1 MVMLLTLLLQ
11 ANLSRERTACNNSSH
26 LRTCV
31 HPPVCLSKAFPD
43 SYGMSWKRQANGSEC
58 HRWSQLGSHR
68 LNRVQPRAHIRF
80 GQLRSTM
87 RSYGACCFRRDAW
100 CPIVATL
107 LPSGGL
113 VVTVCFGFFLGL
125 GATLAEP
132 ALSAL
137 GDSVQVLT
145 NGRFKKKVLIGAV
158 ALGVAVGVVLG
169 IVRIIYQ
176 LRLTYSLLPGYLVT
190 LMLTACSSDDY
201 AAIAWDS
208 AGVTTGPVSAFCHLM
223 ALA

>member
-1 MVMLLTLLLQ
+1 MAVSVTVGLSLAVIGLIVFNLGLTYGLINLGAQCGAMVPAAFAEMPGVPSSPLF
-11 ANLSRERTACNNSSH
+11 SRQ
-26 LRTCV
+26 V
-31 HPPVCLSKAFPD
+31 
-43 SYGMSWKRQANGSEC
+43 
-58 HRWSQLGSHR
+58 
-68 LNRVQPRAHIRF
+68 
-80 GQLRSTM
+80 
-87 RSYGACCFRRDAW
+87 
-100 CPIVATL
+100 
-107 LPSGGL
+107 GL

-169 IVRIIYQ
+169 IVRIVYQ
-176 LRLTYSLLPGYLVT
+176 LRLTYILLSGYLVT